1 MEMIMEWNKEQL
13 ALKQRYLEVGRDLV
27 RPSAAHR
34 DESVTFD
41 KSLWKKV
48 GDTGLLGLSM
58 PVQYGG
64 SGLSITDFSA
74 ALDGFA
80 EGCQDMG
87 VLVTFVAQV
96 ALVQSSL
103 VNYGSKEQCDTWLPS
118 LISGE
123 KLACFAI
130 TEKGCGSDVRSIKT
144 QVEKTVDGYILNGKK
159 WNITNAPVADIC
171 MTFAKIKDK
180 KEKAISC
187 FILETNQTG
196 VEQSEPFS
204 LMGNRGTPIGAIDFT
219 DVELSSRN
227 LINVEENGLSV
238 LYFSFLIERILTGV
252 LVSGCIRPLV
262 RECTQYSQERH
273 AFGKAIGEN
282 QYVQQYIVEIES
294 KLELLSGVI
303 FKALNFIEQGRDCS
317 KLASIIK
324 MYSSEIFHESSLS
337 AMRVLGNY
345 GYRRENYYERL
356 LRDAI
361 GLLFAGGT
369 TEIHKRVIWES
380 LLSDYKNNPKV
391 HHNLKLSWQDVEP
404 MKTTVEAM

>member
-1 MEMIMEWNKEQL
+1 MEWNTEQQ
-13 ALKQRYLEVGRDLV
+13 ALKQRYFEVGRDLV
-27 RPSAAHR
+27 RPSAAFR
-34 DESVTFD
+34 DESVSFD
-41 KSLWKKV
+41 KALWRKV

-58 PVQYGG
+58 PEQYGG

-74 ALDGFA
+74 ALEGFA

-103 VNYGSKEQCDTWLPS
+103 VNYGTHEQCEKWLPS

-130 TEKGCGSDVRSIKT
+130 TEQGCGSDVRSIKT
-144 QVEKTVDGYILNGKK
+144 QVEKTVDGYVLNGKK
-159 WNITNAPVADIC
+159 WNITNAPIADIC
-171 MTFAKIKDK
+171 MTFAKVKDK

-187 FILETNQTG
+187 FILETNQSAVT
-196 VEQSEPFS
+196 QSEPFS
-204 LMGNRGTPIGAIDFT
+204 LMGNRGTPIGSIDFN
-219 DVELSSRN
+219 DVELSHRN
-227 LINVEENGLSV
+227 LVSDEENGLAV

-252 LVSGCIRPLV
+252 LVSGCIRPLIK
-262 RECTQYSQERH
+262 ECAQYSQERH
-273 AFGKAIGEN
+273 AFGSPIGNN
-282 QYVQQYIVEIES
+282 QYVQQYIVDIES
-294 KLELLSGVI
+294 KLELLNGVI
-303 FKALNFIEQGRDCS
+303 FKALYMIEQGRDCS
-317 KLASIIK
+317 KLASVIK

-369 TEIHKRVIWES
+369 TEIHKRVIWDS
-380 LLSDYKNNPKV
+380 ILSDVKNNPRV
-391 HHNLKLSWQDVEP
+391 HKNLNLSWQENTAR
-404 MKTTVEAM
+404 TTMSEAV

>member
-1 MEMIMEWNKEQL
+1 MEWNKEQL
-13 ALKQRYLEVGRDLV
+13 ALKQRYFEVGRDLV

-41 KSLWKKV
+41 KALWKQV
-48 GDTGLLGLSM
+48 GSTGLLGLSM
-58 PVQYGG
+58 PVQFGG

-74 ALDGFA
+74 ALEGFA

-103 VNYGSKEQCDTWLPS
+103 VSYGTKEQCETWLPS

-130 TEKGCGSDVRSIKT
+130 TEKGCGSDVRAIKT
-144 QVEKTVDGYILNGKK
+144 EVTKTESGYVLNGKK

-187 FILETNQTG
+187 FVIETNQEG
-196 VEQSEPFS
+196 VKQSEPFS
-204 LMGNRGTPIGAIDFT
+204 LMGNRGTPIGALDFT
-219 DVELSSRN
+219 DVELSDKNRVS
-227 LINVEENGLSV
+227 VEENGLSV
-238 LYFSFLIERILTGV
+238 LYFSFLIARILTGV

-262 RECTQYSQERH
+262 KECTQYSQERK
-273 AFGKAIGEN
+273 AFGKAIGDN

-369 TEIHKRVIWES
+369 TEIHKRVIWDS
-380 LLSDYKNNPKV
+380 LLSEYKNDPKI
-391 HHNLKLSWQDVEP
+391 HHNLKLSWQDAEP
-404 MKTTVEAM
+404 LQPMREAV

>member
-1 MEMIMEWNKEQL
+1 MEWNKEQL
-13 ALKQRYLEVGRDLV
+13 ALKQRYFLVGRDLV
-27 RPSAAHR
+27 RPSAAYR
-34 DESVTFD
+34 DESVSFD
-41 KSLWKKV
+41 KNLWKKV
-48 GDTGLLGLSM
+48 GETGLLGLSM
-58 PVQYGG
+58 PEQYGG

-74 ALDGFA
+74 ALEGFA

-103 VNYGSKEQCDTWLPS
+103 VNYGTKEQCETWLPS

-130 TEKGCGSDVRSIKT
+130 TERGCGSDVRSIKT
-144 QVEKTVDGYILNGKK
+144 EVEETDAGYLLNGKK
-159 WNITNAPVADIC
+159 WNITNAPIADIC
-171 MTFAKIKDK
+171 MTFAKVKGK

-187 FILETNQTG
+187 FILETDQKG

-204 LMGNRGTPIGAIDFT
+204 LMGNRGTPIGGIDFEN
-219 DVELSSRN
+219 VALSSKN
-227 LINVEENGLSV
+227 LVSTEENGLAV

-262 RECTQYSQERH
+262 KECTQYSQERH
-273 AFGKAIGEN
+273 AFGKAIGDN

-294 KLELLSGVI
+294 KLELLGGVI

-369 TEIHKRVIWES
+369 TEIHKRVIWDS
-380 LLSDYKNNPKV
+380 LLSDYKNSPKV
-391 HHNLKLSWQDVEP
+391 HKNLKLSWQDAEHLQ
-404 MKTTVEAM
+404 TAAEAV